1 MSHVAG
7 PTWEQP
13 GAIESWEE
21 EKLLDLVPEA
31 HQLRPSTETLPPGE
45 PFQPQA
51 MESKKEVTPEPARYR
66 TDRAQAASRPS
77 PEPTGAVS
85 QQFQK
90 ETVRFL

>member
-31 HQLRPSTETLPPGE
+31 HQLKPSTETLPPGE
-45 PFQPQA
+45 PF
-51 MESKKEVTPEPARYR
+51 
-66 TDRAQAASRPS
+66 
-77 PEPTGAVS
+77 
-85 QQFQK
+85 
-90 ETVRFL
+90 